1 MRGRSL
7 ERARFSFR
15 QLAPRRIEDAQL
27 SRIAIAALVFA
38 FPRRRPDERGEVRHQ
53 GHRRVRHRR
62 LRPRLPGLRQHA
74 GRVQILASTTNA
86 IFGTQT
92 FGITTG
98 TSNCGTGVFATGT
111 KNFVEAN
118 REALAKDISRGEG
131 EAIGAL
137 TLINACQDSHKVG
150 AALQKNFKAIFPS
163 ENASNDD
170 VTRAILETLHGDQ
183 TLGCGQG

>member
-1 MRGRSL
+1 MRSSL
-7 ERARFSFR
+7 A
-15 QLAPRRIEDAQL
+15 
-27 SRIAIAALVFA
+27 IAIAALVFA
-38 FPRRRPDERGEVRHQ
+38 FPAAAQTKEEKSAIKGTGVYGTAGCGLGSLAFGDT
-53 GHRRVRHRR
+53 
-62 LRPRLPGLRQHA
+62 PGA
-74 GRVQILASTTNA
+74 IQILASTTNV

-98 TSNCGTGVFATGT
+98 TSNCGTGVFAAGT

-137 TLINACQDSHKVG
+137 TLINACQNSHKVG